1 MDRLRKN
8 SVYVA
13 LHGTIGRDLIFRHY
27 TNKVVAATH
36 PENTPVQLF
45 QRLTH
50 PGRKMKEAND
60 YAQLIMCNPA
70 LKALYEK
77 YLKEG
82 ETVYKKAISEYFAM
96 QMPKP
101 SLS

>member
-1 MDRLRKN
+1 MDRLRRN

-13 LHGTIGRDLIFRHY
+13 LHGTLGRDLIFKHY

-36 PENTPVQLF
+36 PEVTPVPVL

-50 PGRKMKEAND
+50 PGKSMKEANE

-82 ETVYKKAISEYFAM
+82 ETVYKKAIKEYFAM